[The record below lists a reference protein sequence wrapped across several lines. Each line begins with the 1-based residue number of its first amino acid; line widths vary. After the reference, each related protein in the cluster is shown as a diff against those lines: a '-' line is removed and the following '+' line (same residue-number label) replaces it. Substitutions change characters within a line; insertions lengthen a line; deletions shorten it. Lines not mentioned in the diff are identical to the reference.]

1 MESRRRSTRFA
12 KEAGKGAKSGPGG
25 PAAPSGRWRAIVI
38 GVLVCVALG
47 VAYQFIDMDQVRDY
61 AGRVNGAVAF
71 ALLVVLPLVGFP
83 VSVLHVAA
91 GIRFGTAWG
100 LVLVAGSIVLQLLAS
115 YALVH
120 VWRKKFARWLEPV
133 RKRIPETAHGTM
145 CLFTM
150 LLPGVPYFAKNYVL
164 PLLGVPLR
172 TYLLWCIPTH
182 VVRSVV
188 GVAFGDQSDHL
199 TPTRIAV
206 FVLYGLSVAGASWWM
221 WRRLQSQFA
230 DRRAAEGGRKRPA

>member
-1 MESRRRSTRFA
+1 
-12 KEAGKGAKSGPGG
+12 
-25 PAAPSGRWRAIVI
+25 VV
-38 GVLVCVALG
+38 GVLVCVAFG
-47 VAYQFIDMDQVRDY
+47 VAYQFIDMDEVRDY

-83 VSVLHVAA
+83 VSVLHMAA
-91 GIRFGTAWG
+91 GIRFGIGWG
-100 LVLVAGSIVLQLLAS
+100 LVLVAASIVLQLLLS

-120 VWRKKFARWLEPV
+120 LWRKRFARWLEPV
-133 RKRIPETAHGTM
+133 RKRIPEAAHGTM

-172 TYLLWCIPTH
+172 TYLVWCIPTH

-188 GVAFGDQSDHL
+188 GVAFGDQSGHL

-230 DRRAAEGGRKRPA
+230 DRRTAAGDRKQPV